1 LIFSLYPIGKKGLPE
16 TLTRGSLAFSS
27 SPTSS
32 LRDTLK
38 REKARRTSCNTRK
51 ATTQMFL
58 AIFLHP
64 AEKSCIFADGSNT
77 KRGIQYE
84 EDFIFRN
91 DAGHDHA
98 RHNTFAERN

>member
-1 LIFSLYPIGKKGLPE
+1 
-16 TLTRGSLAFSS
+16 
-27 SPTSS
+27 
-32 LRDTLK
+32 
-38 REKARRTSCNTRK
+38 
-51 ATTQMFL
+51 MFL

-84 EDFIFRN
+84 EDFIFRY